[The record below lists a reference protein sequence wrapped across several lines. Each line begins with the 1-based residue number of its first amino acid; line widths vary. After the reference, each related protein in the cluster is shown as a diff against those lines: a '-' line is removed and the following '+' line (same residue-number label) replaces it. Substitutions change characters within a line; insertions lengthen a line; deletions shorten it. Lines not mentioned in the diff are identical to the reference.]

1 MSGYSGF
8 SDSYKE
14 FKRRQAARKAA
25 ASGDN
30 IPNSVIQESL
40 AAEKERATSAS
51 ILKSVIQES
60 LAAEA
65 KREAEAKKTRK
76 NIKDFLISGITPEE
90 LISMGYN
97 SSNIG
102 AFESTRPPVPSAPP
116 QNFFTKYPSPPV
128 IVPKPTGPKPPPVPS
143 APPQNFFAS
152 YSPPKPPR
160 APSGSQNPFA
170 NYSPPK
176 PPRAPSALPPKP
188 SGSRPS
194 WTNPNTGSSSSSMD
208 ISTLENIN
216 RWVQTTYRVNMSD
229 PDIMTSREDDSEELG
244 ERFIREA
251 VRYHRENKIQLL
263 PGKTL
268 NEFRRITDTLSRDYH
283 MIQNTG
289 GGKNDCLIISF
300 LMGVSSAYRKLDYD
314 NKYKCASEF
323 RRNLLPD
330 LLENTRDPKIRSK
343 QTLRQDIKS
352 LKTQNFLF
360 DSHINLLSGL
370 YKVRIISLETAKE
383 GRMEGE
389 TIYQPPTV
397 NDIGGDYTNRDEYR
411 NGGIIICNRSNGH
424 YEIVS
429 QKRPPKYFYS
439 DAELTNFYDF
449 IQNSNPFKGGKVT
462 GEESHNILES
472 SGIIR
477 EGARV
482 MYNGQTYF
490 IVGRDIEINMSG
502 NPRPVGFWISKISK
516 EYPTSKYEKIP
527 GLLQTKGTDQIM
539 YVLPADIRINRSGG
553 RRKTRKLRKAARKSR
568 KAYRR
573 N

>member
-40 AAEKERATSAS
+40 AAE
-51 ILKSVIQES
+51 
-60 LAAEA
+60 A

-76 NIKDFLISGITPEE
+76 NIKDFLISGLTPEE

-102 AFESTRPPVPSAPP
+102 AFESTRPPLPSAPP

-128 IVPKPTGPKPPPVPS
+128 IVPKPTGSRPPPVPS
-143 APPQNFFAS
+143 APPQNFFA
-152 YSPPKPPR
+152 
-160 APSGSQNPFA
+160 

-176 PPRAPSALPPKP
+176 PTVLPRAPSALPPKP

-251 VRYHRENKIQLL
+251 VRYLRENKIQLL

-300 LMGVSSAYRKLDYD
+300 LMGVSSAYRKLEYD
-314 NKYKCASEF
+314 VKYKCASEF

-502 NPRPVGFWISKISK
+502 NPRPVGFWISKILK

-527 GLLQTKGTDQIM
+527 GLLQTKGTDKIM

-553 RRKTRKLRKAARKSR
+553 RKKTRKLRKLARKSR